1 MEDNKTLTKGQEVE
15 IKVFSLIYKY
25 LLNIKVA
32 IKIGQGID
40 HYKDIKNLF
49 LMQTFYLLLI

>member
-25 LLNIKVA
+25 LLNIKVV

-49 LMQTFYLLLI
+49 LMLTFYLLLI